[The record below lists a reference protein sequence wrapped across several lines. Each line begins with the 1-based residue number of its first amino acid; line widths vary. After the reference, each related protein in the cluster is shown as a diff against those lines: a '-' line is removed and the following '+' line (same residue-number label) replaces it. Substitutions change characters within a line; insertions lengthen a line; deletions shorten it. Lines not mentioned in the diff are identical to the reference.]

1 MVLTALPLMV
11 KGIFEK
17 DLRVPS
23 RGQVLQSGSDIMA
36 KIRNQVPK
44 VYETGRLNK
53 IFTKSAFVMWVL
65 YGVFHSV
72 IIFFIPLYAGSRSV
86 LDGSG
91 RNSDFTVFS
100 TTSFSCIIFV
110 VNLKLALST
119 RLWNVYHGVSM
130 ILLSIFLYFAFVL
143 VYDIMTGSIFRQSI
157 FAILHSFY
165 FYLCVFV
172 SVCLVLAF
180 DGAFLILQKI
190 IVPKRSEVLLE
201 ESIRDDSIERKILNS
216 SSN

>member
-1 MVLTALPLMV
+1 
-11 KGIFEK
+11 
-17 DLRVPS
+17 
-23 RGQVLQSGSDIMA
+23 
-36 KIRNQVPK
+36 
-44 VYETGRLNK
+44 
-53 IFTKSAFVMWVL
+53 
-65 YGVFHSV
+65 
-72 IIFFIPLYAGSRSV
+72 
-86 LDGSG
+86 
-91 RNSDFTVFS
+91 
-100 TTSFSCIIFV
+100 
-110 VNLKLALST
+110 
-119 RLWNVYHGVSM
+119 
-130 ILLSIFLYFAFVL
+130 LYFAFVL